1 MIRRITAGAAGLALA
16 GTAFAAPAMAAS
28 NTTVLTLDAGLV
40 SVATGSGVVP
50 SAVKPGKLSGTKL
63 SMPAKLKG
71 TTVTHKGGL
80 KLTLG
85 GSFVTVQDI
94 KLNTKN
100 GKATAGVNNSL
111 TNGVI
116 TIKNILV
123 FKGGKNTIKKNG
135 KWKGATVSLA
145 KSVTIDNPPLGAQD
159 PAALLAQV
167 LGLPAGSI
175 PTGQVL
181 GKATV
186 TVK

>member
-40 SVATGSGVVP
+40 SVATGAGVVP

-116 TIKNILV
+116 TIKNIRV
-123 FKGGKNTIKKNG
+123 VKGGKNTKKNG